1 MVGGIIAKGGVEGV
15 KASAD
20 YKPLVVRDDVANI
33 AESGILVTQIR
44 RLISWLQGNSVWPLG
59 FGLACCAMEMFS
71 ASASRFDISRFGSE
85 VFRASPRQADLM
97 IVPGRLTWKM
107 APIMRELYDQMPFP
121 KWVISMGACAS
132 CGGVFTT
139 YSIVHGVDHIV
150 PVDIYVPGCPPRP
163 EALLDSLIK
172 LQKKIKSGNYIPAYA
187 RPPWSKWLKEGNF

>member
-1 MVGGIIAKGGVEGV
+1 MDRRIKKLTNVNPPSDYRQLLVKDEEAHLAEGGILITKL
-15 KASAD
+15 S
-20 YKPLVVRDDVANI
+20 
-33 AESGILVTQIR
+33 
-44 RLISWLQGNSVWPLG
+44 RLISWLQGNSVWPLT
-59 FGLACCAMEMFS
+59 FGLACCALEMMS
-71 ASASRFDISRFGSE
+71 ASASRFDIARFGSE

-97 IVPGRLTWKM
+97 IVPGRLSWKM

-150 PVDIYVPGCPPRP
+150 PVDMYVPGCPPRP

-172 LQKKIKSGNYIPAYA
+172 LQNKIRSGNYVPAYA
-187 RPPWSKWLKEGNF
+187 RPPWDKWLKEGTF